1 VCTRGSNRALLRGP
15 STSPL
20 GASMKPMLFV
30 LAPAASALLGVSIL
44 SATDFAY
51 LTRPSPVGYGILS
64 LGTALFGTA
73 VGSAT
78 YILGRGRRHAWLPA
92 IVTAAVSC
100 CVFVYLVLLVIVN
113 VRGS

>member
-1 VCTRGSNRALLRGP
+1 
-15 STSPL
+15 
-20 GASMKPMLFV
+20 MKPMLFV